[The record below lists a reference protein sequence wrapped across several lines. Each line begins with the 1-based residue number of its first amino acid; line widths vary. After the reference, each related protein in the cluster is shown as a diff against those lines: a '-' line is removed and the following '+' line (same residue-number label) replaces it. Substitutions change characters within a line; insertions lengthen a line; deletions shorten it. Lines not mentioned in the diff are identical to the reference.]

1 MVNFYV
7 KLIRL
12 GRMELSDVP
21 ERWREAVEQ
30 ALNNENGGY
39 EKSWKTTKNGLSA
52 SALCSP
58 RGWGYF
64 MCR

>member
-12 GRMELSDVP
+12 NKMELSDVP

-30 ALNNENGGY
+30 ALNNANGG
-39 EKSWKTTKNGLSA
+39 
-52 SALCSP
+52 
-58 RGWGYF
+58 
-64 MCR
+64 